1 MHRPRR
7 RAAVLSDIRQSWVP
21 RVVNLTFGGLLL
33 LFLVPLW
40 AKLPDLVLSVQVL
53 LVLLAVPLSLLAAG
67 LLISA
72 ARPGALSGL
81 RRRKD

>member
-7 RAAVLSDIRQSWVP
+7 RAALNAPRQAWVP

-40 AKLPDLVLSVQVL
+40 QRLPGLALSVQIL
-53 LVLLAVPLSLLAAG
+53 LVFLAVPLSLLAAG
-67 LLISA
+67 CLVTA
-72 ARPGALSGL
+72 VRPGTVGGLL
-81 RRRKD
+81 RRRR